1 MTAGGWLDGFPDLQG
16 LDPTSGETLLAAAQ
30 AVSVPHGARVF
41 EPGGACTRFL
51 LIVSGTVR
59 VQQLSESGREIVLYR
74 ITGGDTCVLTT
85 ASLLAHQHYAAE
97 AIAETAVD
105 AIALPRDAF
114 DRLMAD
120 SATFRDFVFRSYASR
135 LTNLLLLVEEVAFG
149 RMDTRLA
156 ERLVA
161 RCGADGI
168 VALTHHDLAVELGTA
183 REVVSRQ
190 LKEFERRGWVTLERG
205 RVIVTDE
212 QGLRSLSRPS

>member
-1 MTAGGWLDGFPDLQG
+1 
-16 LDPTSGETLLAAAQ
+16 
-30 AVSVPHGARVF
+30 
-41 EPGGACTRFL
+41 
-51 LIVSGTVR
+51 VR

-212 QGLRSLSRPS
+212 QGLRTLSRPS